1 MKTTKH
7 YFFAIATLLLFNL
20 SVFAQD
26 EEPKRP
32 MYVTATTMHWNM
44 DKEDFDMKEWIALE
58 KEYLE
63 KVTMKN
69 ELVMG
74 SHYYMHR
81 YTADNRELILVRTF
95 ASWADIDKAGERDTE
110 LINEAWP
117 DEDAR
122 KAFFKNQD
130 SYYAPFHSDE
140 IYATMSGAKVM
151 TEDAGE
157 DMVLYVR
164 KRHFANPEDGSNEEF
179 NELRDEFLENVI
191 HKNEL
196 IKGYYPNSHAWG
208 SDKTEYVEAFL
219 FNSMADLDSFGERSG
234 ELVEEHWPDE
244 AEREEMRKKG
254 GKYFTGVHGDYIYS
268 LIEELAK

>member
-1 MKTTKH
+1 MKTTRH
-7 YFFAIATLLLFNL
+7 YFLAIATLLLFNQ

-26 EEPKRP
+26 APVGP

-58 KEYLE
+58 KDYLE

-74 SHYYMHR
+74 SSYYMHR

-95 ASWADIDKAGERDTE
+95 ASWADIDKAGERDIE

-117 DEDAR
+117 DEGTR

-140 IYATMSGAKVM
+140 IYATMSGAKMM
-151 TEDAGE
+151 TEAPGD
-157 DMVLYVR
+157 DMILYVR
-164 KRHFANPEDGSNEEF
+164 KRHFARPDDGTNKEF
-179 NELRDEFLENVI
+179 NEIRDEFIENVI

-196 IKGYYPNSHAWG
+196 IKGYYPNGHAWG

-219 FNSMADLDSFGERSG
+219 FNSMADLDIFGERNG
-234 ELVEEHWPDE
+234 ELVKEHWPNE
-244 AEREEMRKKG
+244 KTRGEMNKKA
-254 GKYFTGVHGDYIYS
+254 GKYFTGVHGDYVYT
-268 LIEELAK
+268 LIQELSK

>member
-1 MKTTKH
+1 MKTIRLFTTVI
-7 YFFAIATLLLFNL
+7 IALLFFNTSL
-20 SVFAQD
+20 NAQD
-26 EEPKRP
+26 GAPERP

-44 DKEDFDMKEWIALE
+44 DKEDFSMKEWIALE

-69 ELVMG
+69 KLVIG
-74 SHYYMHR
+74 SSYYMHR

-122 KAFFKNQD
+122 NAFFKNQD

-140 IYATMSGAKVM
+140 IYETMSGAKVM
-151 TEDAGE
+151 TEAPGD
-157 DMVLYVR
+157 DMILYVR
-164 KRHFANPEDGSNEEF
+164 KRHFASPEDGTNKEF
-179 NELRDEFLENVI
+179 NEMRDEFIENVI

-196 IKGYYPNSHAWG
+196 IKGYYPNGHAWG
-208 SDKTEYVEAFL
+208 SNKTEYIEAFL

-244 AEREEMRKKG
+244 AAREEMNKKG
-254 GKYFTGVHGDYIYS
+254 EKYFTGVHGDYIYS
-268 LIEELAK
+268 LIEELTK